1 MHPDVSKLLE
11 LQETDTRIAELDAR
25 RAGLD
30 ADLAALDADLRRAAR
45 ARDTAHREAEEA
57 ARRRDDQERKIE
69 TFRQQQ
75 ERRKQL
81 LEFVRNPKE
90 AATLMAE
97 MDLGRQVLAKEES
110 DWVRAADGAGSV
122 EARAAD
128 ETRRYEEFAAG
139 QVPRREQIAA
149 QRRELNAERA
159 AQLEE
164 REARAG
170 VIERALRVRYDRLRR
185 ARAAAVVVPL
195 NGDAC
200 GACFTAIPKNRRS
213 QIRAGLLL
221 EGCEACGVI
230 LYSAER

>member
-149 QRRELNAERA
+149 QRGELNAERA

>member
-57 ARRRDDQERKIE
+57 ARRRDDQERKIG